1 MIIHATIPFGQYSA
15 KKAGGSRGEAGK
27 TMRRRQIG
35 LRARNKLAQLS
46 PNSRGILANVARL
59 PGSSNFFSILLAF
72 FFLSRFPRSLSFHHF
87 LPPLLFLR
95 QKYVDALKFSAD
107 SGERSLEKS
116 RERLV
121 ESDSNRVRTAQPW
134 KRQTIRARSASS
146 SGKEFRWTRESL
158 YSTILVR
165 ACCGFIFI
173 LNVSWLLP
181 ISFYVPIFFFRS
193 SDISFPVHTIFIG
206 LCM

>member
-1 MIIHATIPFGQYSA
+1 MPRYPLDNIQRRKQEDRAARPVKQWDADKLGCVLETSWHSYRQTVV
-15 KKAGGSRGEAGK
+15 GSWQMLLDCPA
-27 TMRRRQIG
+27 
-35 LRARNKLAQLS
+35 ARTS
-46 PNSRGILANVARL
+46 PV
-59 PGSSNFFSILLAF
+59 FFYLF
-72 FFLSRFPRSLSFHHF
+72 FFLSCFPRSLSFHHF
-87 LPPLLFLR
+87 LPPLLFFQ

-107 SGERSLEKS
+107 SGEQSLEKS

-134 KRQTIRARSASS
+134 KRQTVRARSASS

-165 ACCGFIFI
+165 ACCGLIFV

-181 ISFYVPIFFFRS
+181 IFFHRS
-193 SDISFPVHTIFIG
+193 SDISFPVDTIFIG
-206 LCM
+206 LCV

>member
-1 MIIHATIPFGQYSA
+1 MPRYPLDNIQRRKQEDRAARPVKQWDADKLGCVLETSWHSYRQTVV
-15 KKAGGSRGEAGK
+15 GSWQMLLDCPA
-27 TMRRRQIG
+27 
-35 LRARNKLAQLS
+35 ARTS
-46 PNSRGILANVARL
+46 PV
-59 PGSSNFFSILLAF
+59 FFYLF
-72 FFLSRFPRSLSFHHF
+72 FFLSCFPRSLSFHHF
-87 LPPLLFLR
+87 LPPLLFFQ

-107 SGERSLEKS
+107 SGEQSLEKS

-146 SGKEFRWTRESL
+146 SGKEFRWTREIL

-165 ACCGFIFI
+165 ACCGLIFV

-181 ISFYVPIFFFRS
+181 IFFHRS
-193 SDISFPVHTIFIG
+193 SDISFPVDTIFIG
-206 LCM
+206 LCV

>member
-1 MIIHATIPFGQYSA
+1 MPRYPLDNIQRRKQEDRAARPVKQWDADKLGCVLETSWHSYRQTVV
-15 KKAGGSRGEAGK
+15 GSWQMLLDCPA
-27 TMRRRQIG
+27 
-35 LRARNKLAQLS
+35 ARTS
-46 PNSRGILANVARL
+46 PV
-59 PGSSNFFSILLAF
+59 FFYLF
-72 FFLSRFPRSLSFHHF
+72 FFLSRFPRSLSFHRF

-134 KRQTIRARSASS
+134 KRRTIRARSASS

-173 LNVSWLLP
+173 PNVSWLLP

-193 SDISFPVHTIFIG
+193 SDISF
-206 LCM
+206 LL

>member
-1 MIIHATIPFGQYSA
+1 MPRYPLENIQRRKQEDRAARPVKQWDADKLGCVLETSWHSYRQTVV
-15 KKAGGSRGEAGK
+15 GSWQMLLDCPA
-27 TMRRRQIG
+27 
-35 LRARNKLAQLS
+35 ARTS
-46 PNSRGILANVARL
+46 PV
-59 PGSSNFFSILLAF
+59 FFYLF

-146 SGKEFRWTRESL
+146 SGKEFCWTRESL

-165 ACCGFIFI
+165 ACCGLIFI

-193 SDISFPVHTIFIG
+193 SDISFPVDTIFIG

>member
-1 MIIHATIPFGQYSA
+1 MPRYPLDNIQRRKQEDRAARPVKQWDADKLGCVLETSWHSYRQTVV
-15 KKAGGSRGEAGK
+15 GSWQMLLDCPA
-27 TMRRRQIG
+27 
-35 LRARNKLAQLS
+35 ARTS
-46 PNSRGILANVARL
+46 PV
-59 PGSSNFFSILLAF
+59 FFYLF

-95 QKYVDALKFSAD
+95 QKYVDASKFSAD
-107 SGERSLEKS
+107 SAERSLEKS

-134 KRQTIRARSASS
+134 KRQTIRARSESS

-165 ACCGFIFI
+165 ACCGLIFI

-193 SDISFPVHTIFIG
+193 SDISFPVDTIYIG

>member
-1 MIIHATIPFGQYSA
+1 MPRYPLDNIQRRKQEDRAARPVKQWDADKLGCVLETSWHSYRQTVV
-15 KKAGGSRGEAGK
+15 GSWQMLLDCPA
-27 TMRRRQIG
+27 
-35 LRARNKLAQLS
+35 ARTS
-46 PNSRGILANVARL
+46 PV
-59 PGSSNFFSILLAF
+59 FFYLF
-72 FFLSRFPRSLSFHHF
+72 FFLSCFPRSLSFHHF
-87 LPPLLFLR
+87 LPPLLFFQ

-107 SGERSLEKS
+107 SGEQSLEKS

-165 ACCGFIFI
+165 ACCGLIFV

-181 ISFYVPIFFFRS
+181 IFFHRS
-193 SDISFPVHTIFIG
+193 SDISFPVDTIFIG
-206 LCM
+206 LCV